1 MEHIVLRKKEAPSA
15 LAVSSL
21 TEVKQEYEAAL
32 AELIVKRQEL
42 DNLVDQLRDAVQ
54 EFKDR
59 GYLNES
65 S

>member
-21 TEVKQEYEAAL
+21 TEVQQEYEAAL

-42 DNLVDQLRDAVQ
+42 DDLVDQLRDAVQ

-59 GYLNES
+59 GYLDES

>member
-15 LAVSSL
+15 LAVSRL

>member
-32 AELIVKRQEL
+32 AELMVKRQEL